1 MLFPAAAGV
10 PMQVAFGR
18 GRTVYL
24 DPGAATAL
32 GTGDSETRALFSA
45 ITSWHRWLGAT
56 DEGRDTARAITG
68 AANLAFLFLVLSGL
82 VLWFPKRFTWTQFR
96 AVLLFRRG
104 LRGKARDFN
113 WHNVMGFWSFVPL
126 VVIVASGVVISY
138 RWAGD
143 LVYRVAGEAPPPP
156 PAPRPASGESR
167 GPGGPGAGATAG
179 GATSV
184 AAAPAY
190 DAERL
195 EPLLVQA
202 MTRVDGWR
210 TLSMTLPTDAA
221 APVTFT
227 IDEGTGG
234 QPQRRSTLSLDPAT
248 GTETAWQPFAS
259 LSAGRKARSFLRFA
273 HTGEYFGLMGQTIAG
288 LVTLATAFLVWTG
301 IALAWRRLVR
311 AARRAPEAEA
321 EALRNAA

>member
-1 MLFPAAAGV
+1 
-10 PMQVAFGR
+10 
-18 GRTVYL
+18 
-24 DPGAATAL
+24 
-32 GTGDSETRALFSA
+32 
-45 ITSWHRWLGAT
+45 
-56 DEGRDTARAITG
+56 
-68 AANLAFLFLVLSGL
+68 
-82 VLWFPKRFTWTQFR
+82 
-96 AVLLFRRG
+96 
-104 LRGKARDFN
+104 
-113 WHNVMGFWSFVPL
+113 
-126 VVIVASGVVISY
+126 
-138 RWAGD
+138 
-143 LVYRVAGEAPPPP
+143 
-156 PAPRPASGESR
+156 
-167 GPGGPGAGATAG
+167 
-179 GATSV
+179 
-184 AAAPAY
+184 
-190 DAERL
+190 
-195 EPLLVQA
+195 

-311 AARRAPEAEA
+311 AARRAPAAEA